1 MLPFKFMV
9 DVPVQSKIFHSY
21 FCQNEFFVLANVRKP
36 HTVENKYN
44 KSLLKDDIHAV
55 QSDYITRSITGLHS
69 FA

>member
-21 FCQNEFFVLANVRKP
+21 FCQNEFFFLANVRKP
-36 HTVENKYN
+36 HTVENKYD
-44 KSLLKDDIHAV
+44 KSLLKDDIHVV
-55 QSDYITRSITGLHS
+55 QSDSVTRRVTGLCS